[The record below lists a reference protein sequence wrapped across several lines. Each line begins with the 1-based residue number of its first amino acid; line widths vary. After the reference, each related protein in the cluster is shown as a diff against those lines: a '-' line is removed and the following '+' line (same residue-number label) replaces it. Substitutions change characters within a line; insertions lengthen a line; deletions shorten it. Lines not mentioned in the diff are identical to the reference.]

1 MSFACNGIDLLSI
14 EKSLTSLYLKFQ
26 YGGGNYQR
34 HAGNLRA
41 DELDYMY
48 FKLNRVEHIL
58 SLSVQVIDIDARV
71 FACISE
77 VKYWMASQLQGKDER
92 GFQSEKVFTEDR
104 GRPRYNISDRK
115 NNCSTS

>member
-1 MSFACNGIDLLSI
+1 MAAETIKDNIRSMLQEIMQKLN
-14 EKSLTSLYLKFQ
+14 
-26 YGGGNYQR
+26 
-34 HAGNLRA
+34 AGNLRA